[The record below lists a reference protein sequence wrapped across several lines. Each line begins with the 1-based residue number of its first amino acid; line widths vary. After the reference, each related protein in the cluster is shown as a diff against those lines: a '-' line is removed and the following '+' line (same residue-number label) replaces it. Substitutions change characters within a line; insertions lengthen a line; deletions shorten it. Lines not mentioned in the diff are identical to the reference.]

1 MPGLCGIVTP
11 QDRRVD
17 PERLARA
24 RAIHAIDGVRFYE
37 QSYIADHALIL
48 NLLAEGAFDDGIPLD
63 YAEDE
68 RAVLF
73 VEGELFDLEDV
84 RDRFRSNAKDVP
96 ELLLDVY
103 RSAGED
109 GFIEL
114 NGEFNV
120 VIYEK
125 DAHTLRILTDH
136 MASQPMYFMET
147 DQGLLFGSEKKL
159 LQGLADASFK
169 LDPVG
174 LLQMFAHV
182 HNVGRRTFIEGVF
195 RLEPGDR
202 LRYSDGK
209 VSIRTAE
216 SFDFSATTRG
226 DTRDIAERWR
236 THLVNATDRRLHDGR
251 GVQISLSAGLDS
263 RAIACAIARSHR
275 PIAAR
280 TWGVGESQEVRY
292 ASQIAASLDFDHFVE
307 DPTRFRH
314 SDALEAIV
322 WRTDGE
328 IQYRNGI
335 SIFSHQ
341 RMRSF
346 GNSVAGGWLGS
357 TAGGQLRPFMFKP
370 MNREQFL
377 ESVFRWY
384 CTDTP
389 EQLGRVFQPSVVKA
403 CMPEV
408 KEVFLRS
415 YDRIQGC
422 SNLMAQEY
430 WNIFQRQRRMTV
442 SSMSVD
448 SHLFQK
454 FRPFFDVDYLRFVMS
469 IPTRYK
475 IGQSVY
481 QSVIYALGPEIRD
494 VPNSNTDVSLFES
507 ASANFL
513 SYVWSS
519 RRNVY
524 RKLAGKF
531 GLNYQAKGLTPSLDL
546 AAATRKDTTLKAR
559 IEDFVESD
567 YCDGNLFNQ
576 AGIREI
582 LSEHYNNQTDHGRLI
597 SIIATYAVALRYFV
611 YDFPETCPGEADP
624 LQPWATEATPS

>member
-1 MPGLCGIVTP
+1 MPGLCGAVTLLGRRADP
-11 QDRRVD
+11 Q
-17 PERLARA
+17 RLARA
-24 RAIHAIDGVRFYE
+24 RAIHAIDGVRFYD
-37 QSYIADHALIL
+37 QSFVADHALIL
-48 NLLAEGAFDDGIPLD
+48 NLLAEGAFADGIPLD
-63 YAEDE
+63 FAEDE
-68 RAVLF
+68 GAVLF
-73 VEGELFDLEDV
+73 VEGELFDLDQV
-84 RDRFRSNAKDVP
+84 REQVGSPAMSVP
-96 ELLLDVY
+96 ELLLSLF
-103 RSAGED
+103 RASGED
-109 GFIEL
+109 GFLTL

-125 DAHTLRILTDH
+125 DAHALRILTDH

-147 DQGLLFGSEKKL
+147 GEGFFFGSEKKL
-159 LQGLADASFK
+159 LQALAATDFK

-182 HNVGRRTFIEGVF
+182 HNVGRRTFIDGLF

-202 LRYSDGK
+202 LRYADGK
-209 VSIRTAE
+209 VSIRSVE
-216 SFDFSATTRG
+216 SFDFSALTNG
-226 DTRDIAERWR
+226 SAGDIADRWR
-236 THLVNATDRRLHDGR
+236 TELVEATARRLHEGR
-251 GVQISLSAGLDS
+251 GVQVSLSAGLDS
-263 RAIACAIARSHR
+263 RAIVCAMARAHR
-275 PIAAR
+275 PVAAR
-280 TWGVGESQEVRY
+280 TWGVAESQEVRY
-292 ASQIAASLDFDHFVE
+292 AGQIADKLGFDHFVE
-307 DPTRFRH
+307 DPSSFRH

-341 RMRSF
+341 RMREY

-357 TAGGQLRPFMFKP
+357 TAGGQLRPFMFRP
-370 MNREQFL
+370 MDRRQFL
-377 ESVFRWY
+377 ESVFDWY

-389 EQLGRVFQPSVVKA
+389 AQLGRVFQPAVVETH
-403 CMPEV
+403 MPEV

-415 YDRIQGC
+415 YDRIEGC

-442 SSMSVD
+442 SSMPVD

-454 FRPFFDVDYLRFVMS
+454 FRPFFDVEYLRYVMS

-494 VPNSNTDVSLFES
+494 VPNSNTDVTLFES
-507 ASANFL
+507 ATANFL

-524 RKLAGKF
+524 RKLAEKMGM
-531 GLNYQAKGLTPSLDL
+531 NYRPKGLTPSLDL
-546 AAATRKDTTLKAR
+546 AAALRQDAVLKER
-559 IEDFVESD
+559 IEGFVESD
-567 YCDGNLFNQ
+567 YCDGNFFNRD
-576 AGIREI
+576 GIREI
-582 LSEHYNNQTDHGRLI
+582 VNEHYSGRTDHGRLI
-597 SIIATYAVALRYFV
+597 GIIATYAVALRYFV
-611 YDFPETCPGEADP
+611 YDRPETCPDEAHP
-624 LQPWATEATPS
+624 LQTWTSPATPA